1 MERVILVGLA
11 RNPKDR
17 WRKVDALFELEALTK
32 TAGGEVVGKF
42 LQIKEKPS
50 PRTLLGKGKIAEL
63 RQLCQKHQCD
73 LLIFDEIL
81 SPSQIRNIRQETGVD
96 VIDRRALIL
105 DIFALHARTAEAA
118 LQVEMAQLEYRLSM
132 LTGKGIT
139 LSRLGGGIGTRGPG
153 EKKLEEDRRRIRA
166 RIANLKKSLKEID
179 KERRMQREN
188 RSNFFRIS
196 LCGYTNAGKSTL
208 LNKLTNAEAKV
219 SPELFSTLDPKTKVL
234 EIEKNIKVLI
244 TDTIGFIRDLPPQLL
259 ASFKVT
265 LDEIKES
272 DLILHIIDAT
282 SEDLEEK
289 IKVVEKTLEEIGA
302 VKRIENTTVSNQ
314 GKENQR
320 HFAKNIVRVFNKTD
334 ILFERLSRERLKKN
348 YPNSVLLSALTGEGI
363 KDLLRKIKEEMGPLI
378 KTQQFTIP
386 IARGDILSRIYEIGN
401 VLSFTEVN
409 GKYRLMVKGYVHSLN
424 RLRKEIKRSIQSSSI
439 GINTKN
445 QGPNSQ

>member
-17 WRKVDALFELEALTK
+17 WRKVDSLFELEALTK

-50 PRTLLGKGKIAEL
+50 SRTLLGEGKIIEL
-63 RQLCQKHQCD
+63 RQLCQKHQCQ

-81 SPSQIRNIRQETGVD
+81 SPSQIRNIKQETGVD

-166 RIANLKKSLKEID
+166 RISTLKKSLKEID

-208 LNKLTNAEAKV
+208 LNKLTNAEVKV
-219 SPELFSTLDPKTKVL
+219 APELFSTLDPKTKVL
-234 EIEKNIKVLI
+234 EIEKNIKVLL
-244 TDTIGFIRDLPPQLL
+244 TDTVGFIRDLPPQLL

-302 VKRIENTTVSNQ
+302 LKSIEDATIVNGQ
-314 GKENQR
+314 RKEGPR
-320 HFAKNIVRVFNKTD
+320 HFEKSIVRVFNKTD
-334 ILFERLSRERLKKN
+334 ILFERFSLERLKKN
-348 YPNSVLLSALTGEGI
+348 YPTSVFISALTGEGI
-363 KDLLRKIKEEMGPLI
+363 KDLLRKIKEEMRPLI

-386 IARGDILSRIYEIGN
+386 VSRGDILSRIYEIGH

-409 GKYRLMVKGYVHSLN
+409 GKYRLMVRGYAHSLN
-424 RLRKEIKRSIQSSSI
+424 RLRKEIKRSSEYPKI
-439 GINTKN
+439 
-445 QGPNSQ
+445 